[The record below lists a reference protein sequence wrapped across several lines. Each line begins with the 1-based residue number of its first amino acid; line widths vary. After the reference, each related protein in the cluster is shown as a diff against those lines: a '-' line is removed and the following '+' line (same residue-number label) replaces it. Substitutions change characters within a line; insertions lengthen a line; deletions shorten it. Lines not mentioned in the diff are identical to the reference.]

1 MYSLLTFRTNA
12 IVSLFCHPFVY
23 KYIVMYSSPYDNI
36 FYLQQMKRL
45 AAL

>member
-1 MYSLLTFRTNA
+1 MYSLLTFWTNA
-12 IVSLFCHPFVY
+12 IVSLYSYVILLC
-23 KYIVMYSSPYDNI
+23 INSSPYDSI